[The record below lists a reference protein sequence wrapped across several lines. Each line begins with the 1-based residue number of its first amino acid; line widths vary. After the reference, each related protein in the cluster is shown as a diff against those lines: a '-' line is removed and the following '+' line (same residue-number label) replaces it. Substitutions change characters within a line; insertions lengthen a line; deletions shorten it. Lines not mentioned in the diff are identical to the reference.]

1 MTRLLGALKKFG
13 RGVRHLVALV
23 RDDSDLRETY
33 PEHYR
38 PTGAEAATQGSVV
51 MSLTGIGN
59 G

>member
-1 MTRLLGALKKFG
+1 MTTFLNALRAFG
-13 RGVRHLVALV
+13 RGTRHLFALV

-51 MSLTGIGN
+51 MSLTGLGN